1 MQVNFDI
8 VSILKKFAYN
18 SKRVINVSYKPTRPE
33 FNKSIKIIIIGIAII
48 GMIGFVMSVVIA
60 LIAGTPIL
68 P

>member
-1 MQVNFDI
+1 M
-8 VSILKKFAYN
+8 
-18 SKRVINVSYKPTRPE
+18 NVSYKPTRPE